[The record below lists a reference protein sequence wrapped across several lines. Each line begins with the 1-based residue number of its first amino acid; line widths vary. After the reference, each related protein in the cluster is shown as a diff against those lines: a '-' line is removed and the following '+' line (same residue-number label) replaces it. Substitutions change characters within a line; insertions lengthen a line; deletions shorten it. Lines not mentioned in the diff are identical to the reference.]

1 MDKMPPNRLI
11 LRLYA
16 GGLAPLLGRFILLL
30 TTTGRKSGLPRT
42 TPLQFEQVD
51 GAYCVGSARG
61 TQADWFRNIR
71 LEPQVTVRVKNHV
84 FDGLAEPVTD
94 PARVTDFLELRLR
107 RHPRMVGK
115 ILQMEGLPSRPTRS
129 QLEGYARRLAMVIIH
144 PKRKP

>member
-129 QLEGYARRLAMVIIH
+129 QLEEYARQLAMVIIH

>member
-11 LRLYA
+11 LRLYE

-42 TPLQFEQVD
+42 TPLQYEVVN
-51 GAYCVGSARG
+51 GAYYLGSARG
-61 TQADWFRNIR
+61 KQADWFRNIR

-94 PARVTDFLELRLR
+94 PARITDFLELRLS

-129 QLEGYARRLAMVIIH
+129 QLEDYARRLAMVIIH
-144 PKRKP
+144 PERNL